1 MTPRL
6 MGIVNANPDSFSDPG
21 RRSLDELVADA
32 LAQVEAGADMIDV
45 GGESGVTYIAPVSA
59 EEEQARVVPLVDRLV
74 AEGVTVSVDTWKPA
88 VAEAV
93 LAAGASLIN
102 DVSGL
107 RDPVIAD
114 ACARYD
120 AGLVVTHT
128 RAEPKVKSFPGYE
141 DVVAD
146 VRELLA
152 ERIAIAR
159 ERGVAEEK
167 IVIDPGPD
175 FAKTPDE
182 TVELLRRLPELREL
196 GYPILLA
203 VSRKDFV
210 GALTGRRPAD
220 RLAGTLGAIAV
231 AGSHADILRVHDVGA
246 VADFVRVRDALEGGA
261 GRVPALDPALR
272 TEDPVA

>member
-21 RRSLDELVADA
+21 ARSLDELVANA

-45 GGESGVTYIAPVSA
+45 GGESGVTQTAPVSPA
-59 EEEQARVVPLVDRLV
+59 EERARVVPLVERL
-74 AEGVTVSVDTWKPA
+74 AREGVTVSVDTWKA
-88 VAEAV
+88 EVADAA

-107 RDPVIAD
+107 RDPAVAA
-114 ACARYD
+114 ACARHD
-120 AGLVVTHT
+120 AGLVVMHT
-128 RAEPKVKSFPGYE
+128 RARPKVKAFPDYD
-141 DVVAD
+141 DVVD
-146 VRELLA
+146 DIREFLA
-152 ERIAIAR
+152 ERIALAR
-159 ERGVAEEK
+159 GRGVAEGK

-175 FAKTPDE
+175 FAKTPEE
-182 TVELLRRLPELREL
+182 TVAVLRRLPELRDL

-210 GALTGRRPAD
+210 GALTGRRPSE
-220 RLAGTLGAIAV
+220 RLAGTLGAIA
-231 AGSHADILRVHDVGA
+231 AASRYADILRVHDVA
-246 VADFVRVRDALEGGA
+246 EVADFLRVLAALDGEPLA
-261 GRVPALDPALR
+261 VPALDPALR